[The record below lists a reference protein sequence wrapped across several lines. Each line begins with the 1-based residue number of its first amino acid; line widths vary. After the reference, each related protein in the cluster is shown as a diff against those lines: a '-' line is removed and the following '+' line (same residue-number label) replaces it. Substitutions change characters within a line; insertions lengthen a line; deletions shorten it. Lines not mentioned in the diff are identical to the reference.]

1 MIFYSKN
8 RKQLK
13 KLKSRVERMDEEIYI
28 IVMVDFLGLIVSSR
42 QRPHMTHRPAIRTGA
57 VGVSLHEFDLTRD
70 SVYQLRSIYA
80 ILNAKEIFS
89 I

>member
-1 MIFYSKN
+1 M
-8 RKQLK
+8 K
-13 KLKSRVERMDEEIYI
+13 KLKSRFERMDEEIYI

>member
-1 MIFYSKN
+1 
-8 RKQLK
+8 
-13 KLKSRVERMDEEIYI
+13 MDEEIYI

-42 QRPHMTHRPAIRTGA
+42 QRPHMTHRSAIRTGA

-70 SVYQLRSIYA
+70 SVYQLRGIYA

>member
-1 MIFYSKN
+1 M
-8 RKQLK
+8 K

-70 SVYQLRSIYA
+70 SVYQLRGIYA

>member
-1 MIFYSKN
+1 
-8 RKQLK
+8 
-13 KLKSRVERMDEEIYI
+13 MDEEIYI

-42 QRPHMTHRPAIRTGA
+42 QRPHMTHCPAIRTGA

>member
-1 MIFYSKN
+1 M
-8 RKQLK
+8 K
-13 KLKSRVERMDEEIYI
+13 KLKSRVERIYI

-70 SVYQLRSIYA
+70 SVYQLRGIYA

>member
-1 MIFYSKN
+1 
-8 RKQLK
+8 
-13 KLKSRVERMDEEIYI
+13 MDEEIYI

-70 SVYQLRSIYA
+70 SVY
-80 ILNAKEIFS
+80 
-89 I
+89 

>member
-1 MIFYSKN
+1 MIFIHFFPKTGKIEKVKFTNWS
-8 RKQLK
+8 Q
-13 KLKSRVERMDEEIYI
+13 RMDEEIYI

-70 SVYQLRSIYA
+70 SVYQLRG
-80 ILNAKEIFS
+80 ILYP
-89 I
+89 

>member
-1 MIFYSKN
+1 M
-8 RKQLK
+8 K

>member
-1 MIFYSKN
+1 M
-8 RKQLK
+8 K
-13 KLKSRVERMDEEIYI
+13 KLKSRFERMDEEIYI

-70 SVYQLRSIYA
+70 SVYQLRGIYA